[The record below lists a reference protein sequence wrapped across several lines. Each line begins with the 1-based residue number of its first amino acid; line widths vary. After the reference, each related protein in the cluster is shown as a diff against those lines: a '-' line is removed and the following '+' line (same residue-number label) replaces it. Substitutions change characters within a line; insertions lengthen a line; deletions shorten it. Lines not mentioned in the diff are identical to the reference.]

1 MSRTFRRRRHRY
13 DYRSALLD
21 FDAPGPLWSR
31 KLIERNSSEGRRG
44 IARFHSDAY
53 FSARSPAPR
62 WYRREFDHR
71 LRTRNDRELRR
82 WLADPDYDP
91 VTQARH
97 LHRANWSWW

>member
-13 DYRSALLD
+13 DYRWALLD
-21 FDAPGPLWSR
+21 PGSPGLFWSR
-31 KLIERNSSEGRRG
+31 KLLDKNSREGRRA

-53 FSARSPAPR
+53 FSVRSPAPR
-62 WYRREFDHR
+62 WFRSEFDHQ

-82 WLADPDYDP
+82 WLADPGYDP
-91 VTQARH
+91 VTQVRH